1 MLVPIHIH
9 WKPLVMLP
17 FCSLGYRS
25 TPDTR
30 PSGCTAWSS
39 CRWVCPHSV
48 RLSAALKWL
57 FTKKTHMTKPNRR
70 MWSTQTKKTT
80 IVAIP
85 HVAQWPEGDRFNG
98 LIPVGGFQEW
108 IMSCSNSTGISIL
121 HFGGGWMDKV
131 GQILDL
137 KEVYKYFLR
146 GKVRKFAIGKWLRS

>member
-9 WKPLVMLP
+9 WKPLLMLP
-17 FCSLGYRS
+17 FCSLGYHS

-70 MWSTQTKKTT
+70 MWSTQTKKTPLLLYHT
-80 IVAIP
+80 WHNGRKVTDLMVWSLLGVFRSELWA
-85 HVAQWPEGDRFNG
+85 AQTP
-98 LIPVGGFQEW
+98 QESAFCIW
-108 IMSCSNSTGISIL
+108 
-121 HFGGGWMDKV
+121 GGWMDKV

-137 KEVYKYFLR
+137 KKVYKYFLR
-146 GKVRKFAIGKWLRS
+146 GEVRKFAIGKWLRS